1 MKAVKKN
8 REKECAFNRSFNEHH
23 TFMSRAME
31 RKQSR
36 GWLDNLPKY
45 TEWEN
50 ENNKK

>member
-8 REKECAFNRSFNEHH
+8 REKERAFNRSFDDRRR
-23 TFMSRAME
+23 FIDRAME

-36 GWLDNLPKY
+36 GQLDNLPKY
-45 TEWEN
+45 TEWET